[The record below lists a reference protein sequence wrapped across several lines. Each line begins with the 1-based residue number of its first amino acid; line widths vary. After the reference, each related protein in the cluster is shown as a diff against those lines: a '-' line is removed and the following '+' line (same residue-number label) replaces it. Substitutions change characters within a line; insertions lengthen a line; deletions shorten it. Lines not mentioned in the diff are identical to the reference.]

1 MRSKSLL
8 DIVSIGGGT
17 GLACLLQGLKHFVLE
32 PPIIEAPLR
41 EPWISSLTAVVT
53 VSDDGGSSGR
63 LRSELRV
70 LPPGDIRNCMVA
82 LSMDESLLS
91 RLFQYRFGGSGQL
104 GGHSFG
110 NLFLTA
116 LSRVTGDFLSAIRV
130 SSRVLAIRGVI
141 YPSTLQDVQLEALI
155 EDGSRVRG
163 ETTISKSR
171 ARIARVSLSP
181 PDCTPVPAVL
191 EALGKADVITM
202 GPGSLYTSLLPN
214 LLVSEIARTIRKSRA
229 LKVYIGNLM
238 TQPGETTGLTAADH
252 LEAIHRHAG
261 CGLFDGVILN
271 NAPIPDDVLSRYRNQ
286 GAEPV
291 VTDLR
296 RIRKM
301 GLRVMQRPLLARAK
315 VVRHD
320 PDLLA
325 KAVQGAYGRWRDLP
339 AGARAE
345 TGGGSPWRI

>member
-1 MRSKSLL
+1 MKPGNLL
-8 DIVSIGGGT
+8 NVVSIGGGT
-17 GLACLLQGLKHFVLE
+17 GLACLLKGLKHSVYE

-41 EPWISSLTAVVT
+41 KLWIAGLTAVVT

-91 RLFQYRFGGSGQL
+91 RLFQYRFAGSGQL

-116 LSRVTGDFLSAIRV
+116 LTGITGDFLSAIRV
-130 SSRVLAIRGVI
+130 SSRVLAIRGKI
-141 YPSTLQDVQLEALI
+141 YPATLQDVRLEAET
-155 EDGSRVRG
+155 EDGRRVRG
-163 ETTISKSR
+163 ESVIAQSR
-171 ARIARVSLSP
+171 ARIARLSLVP
-181 PDCTPVPAVL
+181 PHCVPVPAVL
-191 EALGKADVITM
+191 EAIRNADIVTV

-214 LLVSEIARTIRKSRA
+214 LLVRGVADEIRRSRA
-229 LKVYIGNLM
+229 LKILIGNLM
-238 TQPGETTGLTAADH
+238 TQPGETTGMSAADH

-261 CGLFDGVILN
+261 GPLFDGVILN
-271 NAPIPDDVLSRYRNQ
+271 NAPIAADLLERYRSQ

-291 VTDLR
+291 RSDLR
-296 RIRKM
+296 RIRNM
-301 GLRVMQRPLLARAK
+301 GLRIIERALLASGT

-320 PDLLA
+320 PDRLA
-325 KAVQGAYGRWRDLP
+325 ATVHYAFRRWRVP
-339 AGARAE
+339 VARNRG
-345 TGGGSPWRI
+345 GGGSDLS